1 MQISFLNFNRKV
13 KLQSEKEEDSFEKDI
28 EMVEK
33 NLSPSNNTEKMNTN
47 VSRLGSGQVFDSS
60 IQIQLRGADSNKINV

>member
-33 NLSPSNNTEKMNTN
+33 NLSPISNTEKMNTN